1 MEILEHLGLLV
12 ISLVANMLSA
22 MAGGGAGLL
31 QLPALIFLG
40 LPFSMA
46 LATHK
51 IATVALG
58 VGATIK
64 HSREKHVQT
73 GFALFI
79 LSTGLPGVV
88 VGAKTILTVPDAWA
102 KIALG
107 MLTIGLG
114 LYSYFKKQL
123 GQTHEDKRRDTR
135 GMIIGGTVLFIL
147 GFINGSLASGAGLFV
162 TLWLVVWFGFDYKHA
177 VAYTMILVGLF
188 WNGTGAITLALLT
201 PVKWEW
207 LPALLVG
214 SVLGGYFGT
223 VIAVNYGNQFIKR
236 IFEFITI
243 SAGLSL
249 ILHAML

>member
-1 MEILEHLGLLV
+1 
-12 ISLVANMLSA
+12 
-22 MAGGGAGLL
+22 
-31 QLPALIFLG
+31 
-40 LPFSMA
+40 
-46 LATHK
+46 
-51 IATVALG
+51 
-58 VGATIK
+58 
-64 HSREKHVQT
+64 
-73 GFALFI
+73 
-79 LSTGLPGVV
+79 
-88 VGAKTILTVPDAWA
+88 
-102 KIALG
+102 
-107 MLTIGLG
+107 
-114 LYSYFKKQL
+114 
-123 GQTHEDKRRDTR
+123 
-135 GMIIGGTVLFIL
+135 MIIGGTVLFIL